1 MNLISLIIFTL
12 FLLQPNSVLANN
24 RIADT
29 LVIEKNTR
37 VIEDLFNQNKEYIS
51 INNVMPI
58 LNNIIEERH
67 LYPNNTIA
75 KVFILF
81 AEVAKNKID
90 VDRSFQFTR
99 IGSKL
104 ISIELPLKLN
114 LLLKV
119 ATQYY
124 LKGQYQEVLTI
135 SNEVMTLAKTVGN
148 KKDYLLALAYRSVA
162 HALTDNYFEAFTDL
176 KSVENLIKRNKNFE
190 DNIELLEVTSTAYHY
205 LGDYQSMLTTNQKII
220 KLRFDSSLTFN
231 LVNNYYHLATAY
243 HHLGLLDDAYNAYW
257 ETKRYAKEQQDHV
270 QVAFAELGLGQIL
283 LLQKNY
289 QASYLTLSKVEKRF
303 KEENLTKPYLSTLL
317 SLAKV
322 SLLSSKEEF
331 AHQLLKKAEK
341 MMSGIKLT
349 SEQIELYLLLADMY
363 ESQENYSQALALL
376 KRYNKLYE
384 SFTNNIIS
392 SISLRTN
399 DRPGQE
405 KVKAL
410 MIKLTDKTE
419 LNAIFYKKFQ
429 QQQFT
434 VFVMVIAFS
443 IAIFLLILFTVK
455 RRLKKM
461 NIAYG
466 EREKPAYF
474 LESPLQTKQIYQ
486 RAYKQA
492 RKYNY
497 PMSIGYVSIDNWKEL
512 AFRFNKKTL
521 NEVSKTIAT
530 LINEHTVEFDYAGLI
545 NEGEYLLLYPHQTSS
560 TIEKSFEELKEV
572 LNVRLFA
579 NLGGEAV
586 NIHFSLDT
594 PTVQDI
600 DPYIFLSK
608 LRDAAVS
615 ADSGVEYSTNKASV

>member
-1 MNLISLIIFTL
+1 
-12 FLLQPNSVLANN
+12 
-24 RIADT
+24 
-29 LVIEKNTR
+29 
-37 VIEDLFNQNKEYIS
+37 
-51 INNVMPI
+51 
-58 LNNIIEERH
+58 
-67 LYPNNTIA
+67 
-75 KVFILF
+75 
-81 AEVAKNKID
+81 
-90 VDRSFQFTR
+90 
-99 IGSKL
+99 
-104 ISIELPLKLN
+104 
-114 LLLKV
+114 
-119 ATQYY
+119 
-124 LKGQYQEVLTI
+124 
-135 SNEVMTLAKTVGN
+135 
-148 KKDYLLALAYRSVA
+148 
-162 HALTDNYFEAFTDL
+162 
-176 KSVENLIKRNKNFE
+176 
-190 DNIELLEVTSTAYHY
+190 
-205 LGDYQSMLTTNQKII
+205 
-220 KLRFDSSLTFN
+220 
-231 LVNNYYHLATAY
+231 
-243 HHLGLLDDAYNAYW
+243 
-257 ETKRYAKEQQDHV
+257 
-270 QVAFAELGLGQIL
+270 
-283 LLQKNY
+283 
-289 QASYLTLSKVEKRF
+289 
-303 KEENLTKPYLSTLL
+303 
-317 SLAKV
+317 
-322 SLLSSKEEF
+322 
-331 AHQLLKKAEK
+331 
-341 MMSGIKLT
+341 
-349 SEQIELYLLLADMY
+349 
-363 ESQENYSQALALL
+363 
-376 KRYNKLYE
+376 
-384 SFTNNIIS
+384 
-392 SISLRTN
+392 
-399 DRPGQE
+399 
-405 KVKAL
+405 

-443 IAIFLLILFTVK
+443 IAIFLLILFAVK
-455 RRLKKM
+455 RHLQKM